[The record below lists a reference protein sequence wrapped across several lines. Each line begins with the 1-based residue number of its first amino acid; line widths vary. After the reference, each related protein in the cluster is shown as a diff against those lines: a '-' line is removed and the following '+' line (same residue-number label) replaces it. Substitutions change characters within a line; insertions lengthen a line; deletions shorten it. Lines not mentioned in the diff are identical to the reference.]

1 MRNLLYV
8 RDAIRNAGGS
18 KKLWIRTPL
27 IPDATDLPD
36 NLAAIGSF
44 LASELDGSVERW
56 ELCAFNNLCR
66 DKYRRLGL
74 DWQFDQT
81 QLYTQS
87 QLDERY
93 DLGSGKPF
101 PTRKNHRQRCNPGD
115 NQKLEDRMNL
125 FTEQDIR
132 DLDVELK
139 VGILATVNPQGEP
152 HLTMLS
158 SIRPYAPDKLVWGQ
172 FTEGLSKGYVLDN
185 PKCGFLIMSLDK
197 QLWMGKARY
206 THKSKQGPE
215 MENYNNLAMFRY
227 NAYFGVHTAYYM
239 DLVNQS
245 GRMALPMGNVIFA
258 AIKTIL
264 ARTLGKKN
272 TQPKVLNPWN
282 PMAYSTNSINLKF
295 ISYVDADG
303 FPVVLPVIQTQAL
316 DANRVVFSLGSIL
329 ERELRKIPA
338 GVRMAV
344 FGMSFSME
352 TVPCAGTS
360 QAFSQ

>member
-1 MRNLLYV
+1 
-8 RDAIRNAGGS
+8 
-18 KKLWIRTPL
+18 
-27 IPDATDLPD
+27 
-36 NLAAIGSF
+36 
-44 LASELDGSVERW
+44 
-56 ELCAFNNLCR
+56 
-66 DKYRRLGL
+66 
-74 DWQFDQT
+74 
-81 QLYTQS
+81 
-87 QLDERY
+87 
-93 DLGSGKPF
+93 
-101 PTRKNHRQRCNPGD
+101 
-115 NQKLEDRMNL
+115 MNL

-139 VGILATVNPQGEP
+139 VGLLATVTPQGEP

-172 FTEGLSKGYVLDN
+172 FTEGLSKAYILEN
-185 PKCGFLIMSLDK
+185 PQCGFLIMSLDK

-239 DLVNQS
+239 DLVSQS

-264 ARTLGKKN
+264 ARSLAKKKSE
-272 TQPKVLNPWN
+272 PKVLNSWIHGLFN
-282 PMAYSTNSINLKF
+282 KLDNLKF
-295 ISYVDADG
+295 ISYVDVDG

-316 DANRVVFSLGSIL
+316 DANRVVFALGAFS
-329 ERELRKIPA
+329 EELRKIPA

-352 TVPCAGTS
+352 TVLMRGTYSGIQPVAGIPS
-360 QAFSQ
+360 GVVSIDWVYNSMPPVPQQVYPPVKVEAVREF

>member
-1 MRNLLYV
+1 M
-8 RDAIRNAGGS
+8 
-18 KKLWIRTPL
+18 K
-27 IPDATDLPD
+27 
-36 NLAAIGSF
+36 
-44 LASELDGSVERW
+44 
-56 ELCAFNNLCR
+56 
-66 DKYRRLGL
+66 
-74 DWQFDQT
+74 Q
-81 QLYTQS
+81 
-87 QLDERY
+87 
-93 DLGSGKPF
+93 
-101 PTRKNHRQRCNPGD
+101 
-115 NQKLEDRMNL
+115 
-125 FTEQDIR
+125 FTEQDIH

-139 VGILATVNPQGEP
+139 VGLLATITPEGEP

-172 FTEGLSKGYVLDN
+172 FTEGLSKSYILEN
-185 PKCGFLIMSLDK
+185 PNCGFLIMSLDK

-239 DLVNQS
+239 DLVSQS

-264 ARTLGKKN
+264 ARTLAKKN
-272 TQPKVLNPWN
+272 REPKVLNPWIHGLFN
-282 PMAYSTNSINLKF
+282 KLDNLKF

-316 DANRVVFSLGSIL
+316 DANRVVFALGAFSQ
-329 ERELRKIPA
+329 ELRNIPA

-344 FGMSFSME
+344 YGMSFSME
-352 TVPCAGTS
+352 TVLMRGTYSGIQSIAGIPS
-360 QAFSQ
+360 GVVSIDWVYNSMPPVPQQIYPPLKVEPVREF